1 MKRRKLFRTLR
12 FQLLFRSLVILALLL
27 CFIGGT
33 QYMFMARTMYENQAA
48 IIQSYIHSM
57 DQSVW
62 RSIKTFTRSEKPVHP
77 NLIYPGMT
85 AAFINPSYKMSVLS
99 EDPQAGAAPSFPE
112 NVYRDA
118 LTDPM
123 ALHYQMAHNKAGEEI
138 IAVFQAISV
147 DGRQAGVV
155 QMSTLTQPLND
166 SLFRQIGIFAVLS
179 FAALVIGLFVF
190 LPMIR
195 LTLKPLSRIR
205 RMVDDINAAS
215 LDKRLPI
222 DKRQAEMESLGI
234 SINQMLGRIETAF
247 QAEKEAKERI
257 LQFVSDASHELRA
270 PLTSIHGFI
279 EILMSGAAEKPE
291 QKEKALQSLYAESAR
306 ANKLIEDLLFL
317 AKMDREP
324 SFEMKKGALG
334 AVILEM
340 EAQLRLL
347 AGNRKLE
354 FFVDQKIEAVF
365 DKDKMKQ
372 VILNLFYNAV
382 QHTDEET
389 GVITVSLQ
397 KDGGIMLMM
406 ADNGAGVA
414 PEHVPHLFDRFYR
427 AETSRSRKYGGT
439 GLGLAI
445 TKTIIDSH
453 NGTIEVKSEQGK
465 GSVFVIRLPG

>member
-1 MKRRKLFRTLR
+1 MKRLYRTLR
-12 FQLLFRSLVILALLL
+12 FQLLFRSLAILALLL

-33 QYMFMARTMYENQAA
+33 QYMFMTRTMYENQA
-48 IIQSYIHSM
+48 ISIQSDINSM

-62 RSIKTFTRSEKPVHP
+62 RSIKTLARSETPAHP
-77 NLIYPGMT
+77 NLIYPGVT
-85 AAFINPSYKMSVLS
+85 VAFINQSYKMSVLS
-99 EDPQAGAAPSFPE
+99 EDPNAGAAPSFPKK
-112 NVYRDA
+112 VYRDA
-118 LTDPM
+118 LTDTM
-123 ALHYQMAHNKAGEEI
+123 ALHYQVAHNKAGEEI
-138 IAVFQAISV
+138 IVVFQAISV

-166 SLFRQIGIFAVLS
+166 SLFRQISIFAVLS

-190 LPMIR
+190 LPVIR
-195 LTLKPLSRIR
+195 LTLKPLSRIVR
-205 RMVDDINAAS
+205 LMGDIHAGS

-222 DKRQAEMESLGI
+222 DKRQAEIESLGI
-234 SINQMLGRIETAF
+234 SINQMLERIETSF
-247 QAEKEAKERI
+247 QAEKEEKERI
-257 LQFVSDASHELRA
+257 RQFVSDASHELRT
-270 PLTSIHGFI
+270 PLTSIHGCI
-279 EILMSGAAEKPE
+279 EMLMRGAAEKPE
-291 QKEKALQSLYAESAR
+291 QKEKALQSMYTESAR

-317 AKMDREP
+317 AKIDRVP

-334 AVILEM
+334 DVILEM
-340 EAQLRLL
+340 EAQLKLL
-347 AGNRKLE
+347 ARNRKLE

-382 QHTDEET
+382 QHTDEDT

-397 KDGGIMLMM
+397 KDGGIMLMI
-406 ADNGAGVA
+406 ADNGTGIA

-427 AETSRSRKYGGT
+427 AETSRSRQSGGA

-465 GSVFVIRLPG
+465 GSVFIIRLPG

>member
-1 MKRRKLFRTLR
+1 MKRLYRTLR
-12 FQLLFRSLVILALLL
+12 FQLLFRSLAILALLL

-33 QYMFMARTMYENQAA
+33 QYMFMTRTMYENQA
-48 IIQSYIHSM
+48 ISIQSYINSM

-62 RSIKTFTRSEKPVHP
+62 RSIKTLARSETPAHP
-77 NLIYPGMT
+77 NLIYPGVT
-85 AAFINPSYKMSVLS
+85 VAFINQSYKMSVLS
-99 EDPQAGAAPSFPE
+99 EDPHAGAAPSFPKK
-112 NVYRDA
+112 VYRDA
-118 LTDPM
+118 LTDTM
-123 ALHYQMAHNKAGEEI
+123 ALHYQVAHNKAGEEI
-138 IAVFQAISV
+138 IVVFQAISV

-166 SLFRQIGIFAVLS
+166 SLFRQISIFAVLS

-190 LPMIR
+190 LPVIR
-195 LTLKPLSRIR
+195 LTLKPLSRIV
-205 RMVDDINAAS
+205 RMMGDIHAGS

-222 DKRQAEMESLGI
+222 DKRQAEIESLGT
-234 SINQMLGRIETAF
+234 SINQMLERIETSF

-257 LQFVSDASHELRA
+257 RQFVSDASHELRT
-270 PLTSIHGFI
+270 PLTSIHGCI
-279 EILMSGAAEKPE
+279 EMLMRGAAEKPE
-291 QKEKALQSLYAESAR
+291 QKEKALQSMYAESAK

-317 AKMDREP
+317 AKIDRVP

-334 AVILEM
+334 DVILEM
-340 EAQLRLL
+340 EAQLKLL
-347 AGNRKLE
+347 ARNRKLE

-382 QHTDEET
+382 QHTDEDT

-397 KDGGIMLMM
+397 KDGGIMLMI
-406 ADNGAGVA
+406 ADNGTGIA

-427 AETSRSRKYGGT
+427 AETSRSRQSGGA

-465 GSVFVIRLPG
+465 GSVFIIRLPG

>member
-1 MKRRKLFRTLR
+1 MKRLYRTLR
-12 FQLLFRSLVILALLL
+12 FQLLFRSLAILALLL

-33 QYMFMARTMYENQAA
+33 QYMFMTRTMYENQA
-48 IIQSYIHSM
+48 ISIQSDINSM

-62 RSIKTFTRSEKPVHP
+62 RSIKSLARSETPAHP
-77 NLIYPGMT
+77 NLIYPGVT
-85 AAFINPSYKMSVLS
+85 VAFINQSYKMSVLS
-99 EDPQAGAAPSFPE
+99 EDPNAGAAPSFPKK
-112 NVYRDA
+112 VYRDA
-118 LTDPM
+118 LTDTM
-123 ALHYQMAHNKAGEEI
+123 ALHYQVAHNKAGEEI
-138 IAVFQAISV
+138 IVVFQAISV

-166 SLFRQIGIFAVLS
+166 SLFRQISIFAVLS

-190 LPMIR
+190 LPVIR
-195 LTLKPLSRIR
+195 LTLKPLSRIVR
-205 RMVDDINAAS
+205 LMGDIHAGS

-222 DKRQAEMESLGI
+222 DKRQAEIESLGI
-234 SINQMLGRIETAF
+234 SINQMLERIETSF
-247 QAEKEAKERI
+247 QAEKEEKERI
-257 LQFVSDASHELRA
+257 RQFVSDASHELRT
-270 PLTSIHGFI
+270 PLTSIHGCI
-279 EILMSGAAEKPE
+279 EMLMRGAAEKPE
-291 QKEKALQSLYAESAR
+291 QKEKALQSMYAESAR

-317 AKMDREP
+317 AKIDRVP

-334 AVILEM
+334 DVILEM
-340 EAQLRLL
+340 EAQLKLL
-347 AGNRKLE
+347 ARNRKLE

-372 VILNLFYNAV
+372 AILNLFYNAV
-382 QHTDEET
+382 QHTDEDT

-397 KDGGIMLMM
+397 KDGGIMLMI
-406 ADNGAGVA
+406 ADNGTGIA

-427 AETSRSRKYGGT
+427 AETSRSRQSGGA

-465 GSVFVIRLPG
+465 GSVFIIRLPG

>member
-1 MKRRKLFRTLR
+1 MKRLYRTLR
-12 FQLLFRSLVILALLL
+12 FQLLFRSLAILALLL

-33 QYMFMARTMYENQAA
+33 QYMFMTRTMYENQA
-48 IIQSYIHSM
+48 ISIQSDINSM

-62 RSIKTFTRSEKPVHP
+62 RSIKTLARSETPAHP
-77 NLIYPGMT
+77 NLIYPGVT
-85 AAFINPSYKMSVLS
+85 VAFINQSYKMSVLS
-99 EDPQAGAAPSFPE
+99 EDPNAGAAPSFPKK
-112 NVYRDA
+112 VYRDA
-118 LTDPM
+118 LTDTM
-123 ALHYQMAHNKAGEEI
+123 ALHYQVAHNKAGEEI
-138 IAVFQAISV
+138 IVVFQAISV

-166 SLFRQIGIFAVLS
+166 SLFRQISIFAVLS

-190 LPMIR
+190 LPVIR
-195 LTLKPLSRIR
+195 LTLKPLSRIVR
-205 RMVDDINAAS
+205 LMGDIHAGS

-222 DKRQAEMESLGI
+222 DKRQAEIESLGI
-234 SINQMLGRIETAF
+234 SINQMLERIETSF
-247 QAEKEAKERI
+247 QAEKEEKERI
-257 LQFVSDASHELRA
+257 RQFVSDASHELRT
-270 PLTSIHGFI
+270 PLTSIHGCI
-279 EILMSGAAEKPE
+279 EMLMRGAAEKPE
-291 QKEKALQSLYAESAR
+291 QKEKALQSMYAESAR

-317 AKMDREP
+317 AKIDRVP

-334 AVILEM
+334 DVILEM
-340 EAQLRLL
+340 EAQLKLL
-347 AGNRKLE
+347 ARNRKLE

-372 VILNLFYNAV
+372 AILNLFYNAV
-382 QHTDEET
+382 QHTDEDT

-397 KDGGIMLMM
+397 KDGGIMLMI
-406 ADNGAGVA
+406 ADNGTGIA

-427 AETSRSRKYGGT
+427 AETSRSRQSGGA

-465 GSVFVIRLPG
+465 GSVFIIRLPG

>member
-1 MKRRKLFRTLR
+1 MKRLYRTLR
-12 FQLLFRSLVILALLL
+12 FQLLFRSLAILALLL

-33 QYMFMARTMYENQAA
+33 QYMFMTRTMYENQA
-48 IIQSYIHSM
+48 ISIQSDINSM

-62 RSIKTFTRSEKPVHP
+62 RSIKTLARSETPAHL
-77 NLIYPGMT
+77 NLIYPGVT
-85 AAFINPSYKMSVLS
+85 VAFINQSYKMSVLS
-99 EDPQAGAAPSFPE
+99 EDPHAGAAPSFSKK
-112 NVYRDA
+112 VYRDA
-118 LTDPM
+118 LTDTM
-123 ALHYQMAHNKAGEEI
+123 ALHYQVAHNKSGQEI
-138 IAVFQAISV
+138 IVVFQAISV

-155 QMSTLTQPLND
+155 QMSTLTLPLND
-166 SLFRQIGIFAVLS
+166 SLFRQISIFAVLS

-190 LPMIR
+190 LPVIR
-195 LTLKPLSRIR
+195 LTLKPLSRIV
-205 RMVDDINAAS
+205 RMMGDIHAGS

-222 DKRQAEMESLGI
+222 DKRQAEIESLGI
-234 SINQMLGRIETAF
+234 SINQMLERIETSF

-257 LQFVSDASHELRA
+257 RQFVSDASHELRT

-279 EILMSGAAEKPE
+279 EMLMRGAAEKPE
-291 QKEKALQSLYAESAR
+291 QKEKALQSMYAESAR

-317 AKMDREP
+317 AKIDRVP

-334 AVILEM
+334 DVILEM
-340 EAQLRLL
+340 EAQLKLL
-347 AGNRKLE
+347 ARNRKLE

-382 QHTDEET
+382 QHTDEDK

-397 KDGGIMLMM
+397 KDGGIMLMI
-406 ADNGAGVA
+406 ADNGTGIA

-427 AETSRSRKYGGT
+427 AETSRSRQSGGA

-465 GSVFVIRLPG
+465 GSVFIIRLPG

>member
-1 MKRRKLFRTLR
+1 MKRLYRTLR
-12 FQLLFRSLVILALLL
+12 FQLLFRSLAILALLL

-33 QYMFMARTMYENQAA
+33 QYMFMTRTMYENQA
-48 IIQSYIHSM
+48 ISIQSDINSM

-62 RSIKTFTRSEKPVHP
+62 RSIKTLARSETPAHP
-77 NLIYPGMT
+77 NLIYPGVT
-85 AAFINPSYKMSVLS
+85 VAFINQSYKMSVLS
-99 EDPQAGAAPSFPE
+99 EDPNAGAAPSFPKK
-112 NVYRDA
+112 VYRDA
-118 LTDPM
+118 LTDTM
-123 ALHYQMAHNKAGEEI
+123 ALHYQVAHNKAGEEI
-138 IAVFQAISV
+138 IVVFQAISV

-166 SLFRQIGIFAVLS
+166 SLFRQISIFAVLS

-190 LPMIR
+190 LPVIR
-195 LTLKPLSRIR
+195 LTLKPLSRIV
-205 RMVDDINAAS
+205 RMMGDIHAGS

-222 DKRQAEMESLGI
+222 DKRQAEIESLGI
-234 SINQMLGRIETAF
+234 SINQMLERIETSF
-247 QAEKEAKERI
+247 QAEKEEKERI
-257 LQFVSDASHELRA
+257 RQFVSDASHELRT
-270 PLTSIHGFI
+270 PLTSIHGCI
-279 EILMSGAAEKPE
+279 EMLMRGAAEKPE
-291 QKEKALQSLYAESAR
+291 QKEKALQSMYTESAR

-317 AKMDREP
+317 AKIDRVP

-334 AVILEM
+334 DVILEM
-340 EAQLRLL
+340 EAQLKLL
-347 AGNRKLE
+347 ARNRKLE

-382 QHTDEET
+382 QHTDKDM

-397 KDGGIMLMM
+397 KDGGIMLMI
-406 ADNGAGVA
+406 ADNGTGIA

-427 AETSRSRKYGGT
+427 AETSRSRQSGGA

-465 GSVFVIRLPG
+465 GSVFIIRLPG

>member
-1 MKRRKLFRTLR
+1 MKRLYRTLR
-12 FQLLFRSLVILALLL
+12 FQLLFRSLAILALLL

-33 QYMFMARTMYENQAA
+33 QYMFMTRTMYENQA
-48 IIQSYIHSM
+48 ISIQSDINSM

-62 RSIKTFTRSEKPVHP
+62 RSIKTLASSETPAHP
-77 NLIYPGMT
+77 NLIYPGVT
-85 AAFINPSYKMSVLS
+85 VAFINQSYKMSVLS
-99 EDPQAGAAPSFPE
+99 EDPNAGAAPSFPKK
-112 NVYRDA
+112 VYRDA
-118 LTDPM
+118 LTDTM
-123 ALHYQMAHNKAGEEI
+123 ALHYQVAHNKAGEEI
-138 IAVFQAISV
+138 IVVFQAISV

-166 SLFRQIGIFAVLS
+166 SLFRQISIFAVLS

-190 LPMIR
+190 LPVIR
-195 LTLKPLSRIR
+195 LTLKPLSRIVR
-205 RMVDDINAAS
+205 LMGDIHAGS

-222 DKRQAEMESLGI
+222 DKRQAEIESLGI
-234 SINQMLGRIETAF
+234 SINQMLERIETSF
-247 QAEKEAKERI
+247 QAEKEEKERI
-257 LQFVSDASHELRA
+257 RQFVSDASHELRT
-270 PLTSIHGFI
+270 PLTSIHSCI
-279 EILMSGAAEKPE
+279 EMLMRGAAEKPE
-291 QKEKALQSLYAESAR
+291 QKEKALQSLYTESAR

-317 AKMDREP
+317 AKIDRVP

-334 AVILEM
+334 DVILEM
-340 EAQLRLL
+340 EAQLKLL
-347 AGNRKLE
+347 ARNRKLE

-382 QHTDEET
+382 QHTDEDK

-397 KDGGIMLMM
+397 KDGGIMLMI
-406 ADNGAGVA
+406 ADNGTGIA

-427 AETSRSRKYGGT
+427 AETSRSRQSGGA

-465 GSVFVIRLPG
+465 GSVFIIRLPG